1 MAVTGEPYRV
11 QWLGCDLQTGQIVEE
26 LPALAPSGPIS
37 RMLGKH
43 TTAGFTLTLAGA
55 PQGWEAATI
64 PGRTMIVAVADDTPV
79 WAGLVLTR
87 TGGSAATVDLGT
99 ATPEAYLDRRYTAD
113 HTWTQQD
120 EAAVIATGLLGD
132 TTTNGIGL
140 AVDAPAT
147 GTLRDRAYLDADD
160 ATVYSRL
167 QELMAVDGGPEW
179 TIDVQWSGASSV
191 QLVARVRHRIGT
203 QSSQPGAI
211 FTHPGDVVSYQLA
224 ESYESGKGANAI
236 RARGEG
242 EGDTRYSS
250 TDMIAAD
257 LLAAGF
263 PRYEYRFTP
272 STSITSQTVLDGH
285 ATAALA
291 VMREGAS
298 VWTVEAVASYAPRL
312 GIDWTLG
319 DTVGL
324 HVIRSPRHPDGL
336 FVTARA
342 WGWEFDVTG
351 DRLKPILL
359 EDS

>member
-1 MAVTGEPYRV
+1 MTGQPYRV

-26 LPALAPSGPIS
+26 LPALAPTGSIS
-37 RMLGKH
+37 RTLGKH
-43 TTAGFTLTLAGA
+43 TTTAFTLTLAGA
-55 PQGWEAATI
+55 PQGWDAATI
-64 PGRTMIVAVADDTPV
+64 PGRTMIVAVADDNPV
-79 WAGLVLTR
+79 WAGIVLTR
-87 TGGSAATVDLGT
+87 SGGSAATVDLGT
-99 ATPEAYLDRRYTAD
+99 ATPEAYLDRRYTTD

-120 EAAVIATGLLGD
+120 EAAVIAAGLFGD

-140 AVDAPAT
+140 TIDAPAT

-167 QELMAVDGGPEW
+167 QELMAVSGGPEW

-191 QLVARVRHRIGT
+191 DLVARVRRQIGT
-203 QSSQPGAI
+203 QSTQPSAI
-211 FTHPGDVVSYQLA
+211 FTHPGDVVEYALA
-224 ESYESGKGANAI
+224 ESYEQGKGANAI

-242 EGDTRYSS
+242 EGDTRYTSAE
-250 TDMIAAD
+250 MIAAD

-263 PRYEYRFTP
+263 PRYEHRFTP

-312 GIDWTLG
+312 GVDWTLG

-324 HVIRSPRHPDGL
+324 HVISSPRHPDGL
-336 FVTARA
+336 FIAARA
-342 WGWEFDVTG
+342 WGWEWDTTG
-351 DRLKPILL
+351 DRINPILL